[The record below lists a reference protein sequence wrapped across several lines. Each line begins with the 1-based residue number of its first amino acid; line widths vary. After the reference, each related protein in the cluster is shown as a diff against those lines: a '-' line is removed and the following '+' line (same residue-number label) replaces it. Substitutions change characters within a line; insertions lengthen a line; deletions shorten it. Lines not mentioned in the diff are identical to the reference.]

1 MMAVMPPASHRRAPH
16 DNRRRRVEQ
25 PLSERRRSSP
35 GRYEPVDPCGM
46 DISGVNSAMSG
57 LAAAQAMFG
66 TTAQAAAGVSTPDPG
81 DSNGSTA
88 EALQVAV
95 LQKSLEMERSTVNI
109 LA

>member
-1 MMAVMPPASHRRAPH
+1 MH
-16 DNRRRRVEQ
+16 
-25 PLSERRRSSP
+25 
-35 GRYEPVDPCGM
+35 
-46 DISGVNSAMSG
+46 ISGVNSAMSG

-66 TTAQAAAGVSTPDPG
+66 STAQAAAGVSAAGPG
-81 DSNGSTA
+81 DANGSSA